1 MEGIERGKPRDAT
14 TNRRW
19 RNKEAVMTMREADAL
34 ERADP
39 TLADDI
45 GNSTGALRMEN
56 EMIDGESGAL

>member
-1 MEGIERGKPRDAT
+1 MT
-14 TNRRW
+14 TNRR
-19 RNKEAVMTMREADAL
+19 RHNKEAVKTMREADAL

-45 GNSTGALRMEN
+45 GNSTGALGMEN